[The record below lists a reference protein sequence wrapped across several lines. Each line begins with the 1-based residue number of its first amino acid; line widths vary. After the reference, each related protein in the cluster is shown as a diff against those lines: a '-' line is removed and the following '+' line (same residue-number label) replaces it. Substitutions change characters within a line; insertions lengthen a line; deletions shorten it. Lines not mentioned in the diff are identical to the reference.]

1 MEPTAEWVKKLQLT
15 VQLALSVLVSLTTGT
30 NQSVVSNVIQ
40 VNTLTQ

>member
-1 MEPTAEWVKKLQLT
+1 MEPTVEWVKKLQLP
-15 VQLALSVLVSLTTGT
+15 VQLALSVLVSLTTGI